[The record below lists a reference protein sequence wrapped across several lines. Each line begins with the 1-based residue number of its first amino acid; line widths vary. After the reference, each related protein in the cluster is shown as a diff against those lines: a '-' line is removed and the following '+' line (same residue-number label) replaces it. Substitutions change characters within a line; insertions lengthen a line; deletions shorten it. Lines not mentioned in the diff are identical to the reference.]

1 MSRFERGLRGRRR
14 LTARTIVAI
23 LAACVALGAAAQPG
37 DLRAARSTWRAA
49 KLVDYEYGYRKYCA
63 CHPDSPP
70 ETIVTVRNGEVV
82 GVRHRPADAGNEVQA
97 EARNLKYYWTI
108 DELFEL
114 IDSAQRRGAQVRAT
128 YDSRRGFPTEI
139 HIDYDK
145 NTIGDEL
152 DVVLTSVTEFA
163 R

>member
-1 MSRFERGLRGRRR
+1 VRAPNVL
-14 LTARTIVAI
+14 LIAT
-23 LAACVALGAAAQPG
+23 LACVALGAAAQPAE
-37 DLRAARSTWRAA
+37 LAAGRSAWRAA

-70 ETIVTVRNGEVV
+70 ETIVTVRGGEVV
-82 GVRHRPADAGNEVQA
+82 GVRHRPVDSANEVQA

-114 IDSAQRRGAQVRAT
+114 IDSAQRRGAQVRAS
-128 YDSRRGFPTEI
+128 YDPKRGFPTEI

-145 NTIGDEL
+145 NAIGDEL
-152 DVVLTSVTEFA
+152 DVVLTTVTVLA

>member
-1 MSRFERGLRGRRR
+1 V
-14 LTARTIVAI
+14 RTPNTVL
-23 LAACVALGAAAQPG
+23 LATLAFVALGLAAQPA
-37 DLRAARSTWRAA
+37 DLAAGRNAWRAA

-70 ETIVTVRNGEVV
+70 ETVVTVHGGEVV
-82 GVRHRPADAGNEVQA
+82 AVRHRPVGSATEVQA

-114 IDSAQRRGAQVRAT
+114 IESAQRRGAHVRAT
-128 YDSRRGFPTEI
+128 YDPQRGFPTEI
-139 HIDYDK
+139 HIDYDE
-145 NTIGDEL
+145 NAIGDEL
-152 DVVLTSVTEFA
+152 DVVLTTVTAVA

>member
-1 MSRFERGLRGRRR
+1 MRAPNAL
-14 LTARTIVAI
+14 L
-23 LAACVALGAAAQPG
+23 LATLACAALVAAAQPA
-37 DLRAARSTWRAA
+37 DLAAGRNAWRAA

-70 ETIVTVRNGEVV
+70 ETVVTVRGGEVV
-82 GVRHRPADAGNEVQA
+82 GVRHRPVGSPNEVRA

-114 IDSAQRRGAQVRAT
+114 IESAQRRGAQVRAS
-128 YDSRRGFPTEI
+128 YDPQRGFPTEI

-145 NTIGDEL
+145 NAIGDEL
-152 DVVLTSVTEFA
+152 DVVLTTVTVVA

>member
-1 MSRFERGLRGRRR
+1 MKTPNAL
-14 LTARTIVAI
+14 L
-23 LAACVALGAAAQPG
+23 LATLACATLGAAAQPA
-37 DLRAARSTWRAA
+37 DLAAGRDTWRAT

-70 ETIVTVRNGEVV
+70 ETIVTVRGGAVV
-82 GVRHRPADAGNEVQA
+82 GVRHRPVDSTNEVQA

-114 IDSAQRRGAQVRAT
+114 IESAQRRGAQVRAT
-128 YDSRRGFPTEI
+128 YDPQRGFPSEI
-139 HIDYDK
+139 HIDYDLDA
-145 NTIGDEL
+145 IGDEL
-152 DVVLTSVTEFA
+152 DVVVTTVTVLA